1 LINNP
6 KQEHSR
12 ECPCKKT
19 PVLWQARGGKHMT
32 AQINGND
39 FEDVETTELFCNK
52 CKKQTE
58 HHIEVAKTAEYFR
71 ITCLEC
77 NYQSIEK

>member
-1 LINNP
+1 
-6 KQEHSR
+6 
-12 ECPCKKT
+12 
-19 PVLWQARGGKHMT
+19 MT
-32 AQINGND
+32 AQMNGND